1 MACLLSFYTVSH
13 YANWSSWDDDEVA
26 GAVLDN
32 DAMDPLYN
40 NNLLFS
46 TRVFV
51 VAPTDNN

>member
-13 YANWSSWDDDEVA
+13 YANWSSWDDDDEVA

-32 DAMDPLYN
+32 DAMDQLY
-40 NNLLFS
+40 NLLFS

>member
-13 YANWSSWDDDEVA
+13 YANWSSWDDDDKVA

-32 DAMDPLYN
+32 IAMDQPY

-51 VAPTDNN
+51 VASTDNN